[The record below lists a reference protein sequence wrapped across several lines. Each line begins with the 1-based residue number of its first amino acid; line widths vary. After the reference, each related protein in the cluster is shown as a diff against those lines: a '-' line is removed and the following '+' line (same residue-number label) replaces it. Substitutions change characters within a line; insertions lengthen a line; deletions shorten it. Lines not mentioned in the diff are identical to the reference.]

1 MRYLEIPQEVLERPD
16 ARELVRFWISGGK
29 DFCTLQGE
37 LWDRDK
43 EPMVW
48 ATVAADI
55 MKHAILKLCLEDPS
69 RDRVELLAKM
79 KVEFEKR
86 LAEIN
91 DSYSGRLG
99 Q

>member
-1 MRYLEIPQEVLERPD
+1 MKYLEIPQEVFERPD

-29 DFCTLQGE
+29 DYCTLQGE
-37 LWDRDK
+37 LWDREK

-55 MKHAILKLCLEDPS
+55 MKHAILKLCIEDCS
-69 RDRVELLAKM
+69 RERAELLAQM
-79 KVEFEKR
+79 RTRFNAR
-86 LAEIN
+86 LDEIN
-91 DSYSGRLG
+91 DSYEGRLG